1 MELSQNRKSTE
12 DFYLSRSATQQEL
25 LEQDVKKAHDKQK
38 ANKIKAALKRLI
50 QQIDSTSTG
59 TVNWVIF

>member
-12 DFYLSRSATQQEL
+12 DFYLARSATQQEL

-38 ANKIKAALKRLI
+38 ANKIKAALKKLI
-50 QQIDSTSTG
+50 LQIDSTSTG
-59 TVNWVIF
+59 TVNWVLF